1 MVVAFTSL
9 LQVTRVKETPSFL
22 IRSMSDMN
30 RVGTRSGLL
39 A

>member
-1 MVVAFTSL
+1 MVVAFVSL
-9 LQVTRVKETPSFL
+9 LQVTRVKEALSFL
-22 IRSMSDMN
+22 IRSMSNMN